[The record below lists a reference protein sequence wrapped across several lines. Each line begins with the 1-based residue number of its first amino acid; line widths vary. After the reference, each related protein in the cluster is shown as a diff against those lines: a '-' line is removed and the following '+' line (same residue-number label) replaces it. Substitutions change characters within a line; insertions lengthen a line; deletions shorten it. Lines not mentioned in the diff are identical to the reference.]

1 MASEQDGLDDVP
13 GIKAGE
19 RHVLSLNSDSLN
31 SGQSPRSSSFTSSL
45 QAGENVSAGEHDIS
59 SSPPERSYQML
70 SSGDELE
77 FRESRHG
84 RSSDDLEKS
93 IALHQRNIHRWQVFL
108 FPCTIVHLY
117 HNVWVFH
124 P

>member
-1 MASEQDGLDDVP
+1 MGD
-13 GIKAGE
+13 
-19 RHVLSLNSDSLN
+19 VLSLNSDSLN

-93 IALHQRNIHRWQVFL
+93 IALHQRNIHRWQVRNSVL
-108 FPCTIVHLY
+108 MYCCSLVPHAMCGCSPLMY
-117 HNVWVFH
+117 LK
-124 P
+124 

>member
-1 MASEQDGLDDVP
+1 M
-13 GIKAGE
+13 KAGG

-59 SSPPERSYQML
+59 SSPPERLYQML

-77 FRESRHG
+77 FQESRHG
-84 RSSDDLEKS
+84 SSDDLEKS
-93 IALHQRNIHRWQVFL
+93 IAHRWQVFL
-108 FPCTIVHLY
+108 FSCTNTLPQNAHQTY
-117 HNVWVFH
+117 SKWVF
-124 P
+124 